1 MASSNT
7 IELTFLEREYEF
19 NCPNEQRE
27 MLARAADKLNQRM
40 TEIHENTTA
49 SRESVILM
57 AALNLSFELEA
68 QSQSQ
73 LAQPHVDHSPSS
85 TASSTASTNT
95 ELDQAALVEI
105 AERLHSLSSMIGD
118 ID

>member
-7 IELTFLEREYEF
+7 IQLTFLEREYEF

-73 LAQPHVDHSPSS
+73 LAQSRDDHSPSS
-85 TASSTASTNT
+85 TASSTKT